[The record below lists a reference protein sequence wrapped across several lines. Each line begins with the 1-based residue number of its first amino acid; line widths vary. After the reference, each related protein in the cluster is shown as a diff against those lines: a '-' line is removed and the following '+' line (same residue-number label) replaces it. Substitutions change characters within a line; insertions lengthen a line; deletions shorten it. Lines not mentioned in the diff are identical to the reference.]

1 MNKGYE
7 PLSGTYGYL
16 TFRVINGKAF
26 VREKP
31 EVLLPKHPTEEQ
43 KAKRKKRLV
52 IDECVARIQMRN
64 KDIRTAIGER
74 EKIRNR
80 VTWLYTK
87 LSRTIR
93 SRTKLA
99 REILKEYQG

>member
-52 IDECVARIQMRN
+52 IDECVARIQMLN

-74 EKIRNR
+74 QVINMR
-80 VTWLYTK
+80 VRRLYDK
-87 LSRTIR
+87 FSGTIK
-93 SRTKLA
+93 SRTKLV
-99 REILKEYQG
+99 RTILKEYRG